1 MVRSY
6 HEEEQSYKQNPWT
19 WVVLLAICLGA
30 LLSVANGLYWQ
41 LLKGEQWGDMSD
53 GGLILLAS
61 FPLFMCALISWLIL
75 SVKLQVVVD
84 TSGVSY
90 KFFPQ
95 QPKWVKISKEEI
107 ARFTVEKRNLRSAIR
122 HLNDSEK
129 VKSMNVNGRAMISLE
144 LKNGKKIRLGSA
156 NPEGFAWA
164 MKKLFSSNEI
174 N

>member
-1 MVRSY
+1 MLRTY
-6 HEEEQSYKQNPWT
+6 YEEKQSYKQNPWT

-41 LLKGEQWGDMSD
+41 LLKGEPWGDMSNE
-53 GGLILLAS
+53 GLILLAS

-75 SVKLQVVVD
+75 SVKLQVIVD

-90 KFFPQ
+90 KFFPKV
-95 QPKWVKISKEEI
+95 PKWIKISKEEI
-107 ARFTVEKRNLRSAIR
+107 TGFTIEKGSLMNALR

-129 VKSMNVNGRAMISLE
+129 VKSMNVNGRALMSLE